1 MDEHIP
7 TIVIERSGRRRG
19 NKRIL
24 AGILG
29 LAFVA
34 ALGVGGTLAYLTYT
48 TNQEANRFTTS
59 PNITADLLE
68 PAWTKAAADAS
79 AVKAPDN
86 ANMPADAANMLPG
99 SVVAKDPF
107 VVNTSVN
114 GSKAWAGMKLQFEK
128 WEATTNKYVAM
139 TDDEATT
146 LLKVYGFYTTGD
158 AAAAG
163 IAPGAGWTA
172 ISDASYNTA
181 GAKYFYYGT
190 ALEAETADEHDAE
203 SAAAYLGIPEGK
215 RTACLFDQVK
225 FLESAAQADIDKL
238 NTILGETTPSWRVT
252 VTGAVIGATGATG
265 ETAASFVKE
274 KDSLSWKT
282 VLDAAP
288 ATAANT
294 GVRV

>member
-68 PAWTKAAADAS
+68 PAWAAAVADPS
-79 AVKAPDN
+79 SVKAPDN
-86 ANMPADAANMLPG
+86 ESMPAAAANMLPG
-99 SVVAKDPF
+99 SVVTKDPF

-114 GSKAWAGMKLQFEK
+114 GSKAWAGMKLQFER
-128 WEATTNKYVAM
+128 WDSASSAYVAM
-139 TDDEATT
+139 TDADVAT
-146 LLKVYGFYTTGD
+146 LLKVYGFYTTGSP
-158 AAAAG
+158 AAAG

-172 ISDASYNTA
+172 ITDATYNTA

-190 ALEAETADEHDAE
+190 ALEAETTDEHDAE

-215 RTACLFDQVK
+215 RTAYLFDQVK
-225 FLESAAQADIDKL
+225 FLESAQQTDIDAL
-238 NTILGETTPSWRVT
+238 NTILGETNPSWRVT

-265 ETAASFVKE
+265 ETAVSFVAE
-274 KDSLSWKT
+274 KDGLSWMS
-282 VLDAAP
+282 VLDA
-288 ATAANT
+288 TAAAKANT
-294 GVRV
+294 GVRA

>member
-1 MDEHIP
+1 MEDHIP

-29 LAFVA
+29 LAFIA

-68 PAWTKAAADAS
+68 PAWAAAVADPSAVEAPDKVKMPKDAS
-79 AVKAPDN
+79 
-86 ANMPADAANMLPG
+86 NMLPG
-99 SVVAKDPF
+99 SVVTKDPF

-128 WEATTNKYVAM
+128 WDSIGSAYVAM
-139 TDDEATT
+139 TDADVAT
-146 LLKVYGFYTTGD
+146 LLKVYGFSTGGT
-158 AAAAG
+158 AAAG
-163 IAPGAGWTA
+163 ITPGTGWTA

-190 ALEAETADEHDAE
+190 ALEAETADEFAAE
-203 SAAAYLGIPEGK
+203 SASAAYRGIPEAK
-215 RTACLFDQVK
+215 RTAYLFDQVK
-225 FLESAAQADIDKL
+225 FLESATQADIDAL
-238 NTILGETTPSWRVT
+238 NAILGTTDPSWRVT
-252 VTGAVIGATGATG
+252 VTGAVIGATAATG
-265 ETAASFVKE
+265 EAAADFVT
-274 KDSLSWKT
+274 DNGGASWKS
-282 VLDAAP
+282 VLDA
-288 ATAANT
+288 TAAAKAGT
-294 GVRV
+294 GVRA